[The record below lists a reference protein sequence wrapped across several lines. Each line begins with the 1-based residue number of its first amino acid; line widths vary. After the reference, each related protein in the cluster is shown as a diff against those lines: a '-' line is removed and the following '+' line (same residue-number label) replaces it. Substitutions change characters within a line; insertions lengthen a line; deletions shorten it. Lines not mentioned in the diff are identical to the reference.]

1 MGRIKEEFEL
11 LISIM
16 IKLIYTSLTV
26 CMMSVMNKA
35 NSEMS

>member
-26 CMMSVMNKA
+26 CMMSVMSKA